1 MGKSEYFEI
10 KKVEG
15 EVEQPQI
22 IIDAD
27 AIYDLLL
34 RAELMMTKVDRVRY
48 ANRAIEQI
56 LDVIREFILA
66 YDFEDDRKVHL
77 ERMSANIAVFLRTM
91 RIIARRNIICIPTK
105 FDRVYTNDR
114 TIRNCSMAIRKWNR
128 LAYPSRIEH
137 FLSSINSFL
146 GLMKHRNDYGK
157 IRDLVEEVSPK
168 WLKYCHYND
177 NRRCFEANEGYKHND
192 ILIRKYGFKFNK
204 LKHKKNDKTRN
215 RRQKKCPRISNT

>member
-77 ERMSANIAVFLRTM
+77 ERMSANIALFLRTM

-105 FDRVYTNDR
+105 FDAMTPDQIKHELMEHIAKLDEGATKWRKSYLGKQRVKGT
-114 TIRNCSMAIRKWNR
+114 TGIR
-128 LAYPSRIEH
+128 
-137 FLSSINSFL
+137 
-146 GLMKHRNDYGK
+146 
-157 IRDLVEEVSPK
+157 
-168 WLKYCHYND
+168 
-177 NRRCFEANEGYKHND
+177 
-192 ILIRKYGFKFNK
+192 
-204 LKHKKNDKTRN
+204 
-215 RRQKKCPRISNT
+215 

>member
-10 KKVEG
+10 RKIEG

-27 AIYDLLL
+27 AIYDLML

-77 ERMSANIAVFLRTM
+77 ERISANIAVFLRTM

-105 FDRVYTNDR
+105 FDAMTPDQIKHELMEHIAKLDEGATKWRKSYLGKQRVKGT
-114 TIRNCSMAIRKWNR
+114 TGIR
-128 LAYPSRIEH
+128 
-137 FLSSINSFL
+137 
-146 GLMKHRNDYGK
+146 
-157 IRDLVEEVSPK
+157 
-168 WLKYCHYND
+168 
-177 NRRCFEANEGYKHND
+177 
-192 ILIRKYGFKFNK
+192 
-204 LKHKKNDKTRN
+204 
-215 RRQKKCPRISNT
+215 

>member
-15 EVEQPQI
+15 DVEQPQI

-91 RIIARRNIICIPTK
+91 RIIARRNIICIPNK
-105 FDRVYTNDR
+105 FDAMTPDQIKHELMEHIAKLDEGATKWRKSYLGKQRVKGT
-114 TIRNCSMAIRKWNR
+114 TGIR
-128 LAYPSRIEH
+128 
-137 FLSSINSFL
+137 
-146 GLMKHRNDYGK
+146 
-157 IRDLVEEVSPK
+157 
-168 WLKYCHYND
+168 
-177 NRRCFEANEGYKHND
+177 
-192 ILIRKYGFKFNK
+192 
-204 LKHKKNDKTRN
+204 
-215 RRQKKCPRISNT
+215 

>member
-91 RIIARRNIICIPTK
+91 RIIARRNIICITTK
-105 FDRVYTNDR
+105 FDAMTPDQIKHELMEHIAKLDEGATKWRKSYLGKQRVKGT
-114 TIRNCSMAIRKWNR
+114 TGIR
-128 LAYPSRIEH
+128 
-137 FLSSINSFL
+137 
-146 GLMKHRNDYGK
+146 
-157 IRDLVEEVSPK
+157 
-168 WLKYCHYND
+168 
-177 NRRCFEANEGYKHND
+177 
-192 ILIRKYGFKFNK
+192 
-204 LKHKKNDKTRN
+204 
-215 RRQKKCPRISNT
+215 

>member
-66 YDFEDDRKVHL
+66 YDFEDDKKVHL

-91 RIIARRNIICIPTK
+91 RIIAMRNIICIPTK
-105 FDRVYTNDR
+105 FDAMTPDQIKHELMEHIAKLDEGATKWRKSYLGKQRVKGT
-114 TIRNCSMAIRKWNR
+114 TGIR
-128 LAYPSRIEH
+128 
-137 FLSSINSFL
+137 
-146 GLMKHRNDYGK
+146 
-157 IRDLVEEVSPK
+157 
-168 WLKYCHYND
+168 
-177 NRRCFEANEGYKHND
+177 
-192 ILIRKYGFKFNK
+192 
-204 LKHKKNDKTRN
+204 
-215 RRQKKCPRISNT
+215 

>member
-10 KKVEG
+10 KKIEG

-105 FDRVYTNDR
+105 FDAMTPDQIKHELMEHIAKLDEGATKWRKSYLGKQRVKGT
-114 TIRNCSMAIRKWNR
+114 TGIR
-128 LAYPSRIEH
+128 
-137 FLSSINSFL
+137 
-146 GLMKHRNDYGK
+146 
-157 IRDLVEEVSPK
+157 
-168 WLKYCHYND
+168 
-177 NRRCFEANEGYKHND
+177 
-192 ILIRKYGFKFNK
+192 
-204 LKHKKNDKTRN
+204 
-215 RRQKKCPRISNT
+215 

>member
-27 AIYDLLL
+27 AIYDLML

-105 FDRVYTNDR
+105 FDAMTPDQIKHELMEHIAKLDEGATKWRKSYLGKQRVKGT
-114 TIRNCSMAIRKWNR
+114 TGIR
-128 LAYPSRIEH
+128 
-137 FLSSINSFL
+137 
-146 GLMKHRNDYGK
+146 
-157 IRDLVEEVSPK
+157 
-168 WLKYCHYND
+168 
-177 NRRCFEANEGYKHND
+177 
-192 ILIRKYGFKFNK
+192 
-204 LKHKKNDKTRN
+204 
-215 RRQKKCPRISNT
+215 

>member
-10 KKVEG
+10 RKIEG

-77 ERMSANIAVFLRTM
+77 ERMSANIAAFLRTM

-105 FDRVYTNDR
+105 FDAMTPDQIKHELMEHIAKLDEGATKWRKSYLGKQRVKGT
-114 TIRNCSMAIRKWNR
+114 TGIR
-128 LAYPSRIEH
+128 
-137 FLSSINSFL
+137 
-146 GLMKHRNDYGK
+146 
-157 IRDLVEEVSPK
+157 
-168 WLKYCHYND
+168 
-177 NRRCFEANEGYKHND
+177 
-192 ILIRKYGFKFNK
+192 
-204 LKHKKNDKTRN
+204 
-215 RRQKKCPRISNT
+215 

>member
-10 KKVEG
+10 KKAEG

-105 FDRVYTNDR
+105 FDAMTPDQIKHELMEHIAKLDEGATKWRKSYLGKQRVKGT
-114 TIRNCSMAIRKWNR
+114 TGIR
-128 LAYPSRIEH
+128 
-137 FLSSINSFL
+137 
-146 GLMKHRNDYGK
+146 
-157 IRDLVEEVSPK
+157 
-168 WLKYCHYND
+168 
-177 NRRCFEANEGYKHND
+177 
-192 ILIRKYGFKFNK
+192 
-204 LKHKKNDKTRN
+204 
-215 RRQKKCPRISNT
+215 

>member
-10 KKVEG
+10 RKIEG

-56 LDVIREFILA
+56 LEVIREFMLA
-66 YDFEDDRKVHL
+66 YDFEDDRKIHL

-91 RIIARRNIICIPTK
+91 RIIAKRNIICIPTK
-105 FDRVYTNDR
+105 FDAMTPDQIKHELMEHMAKLDEGATKWRKSYLGKQRVKGT
-114 TIRNCSMAIRKWNR
+114 TGIR
-128 LAYPSRIEH
+128 
-137 FLSSINSFL
+137 
-146 GLMKHRNDYGK
+146 
-157 IRDLVEEVSPK
+157 
-168 WLKYCHYND
+168 
-177 NRRCFEANEGYKHND
+177 
-192 ILIRKYGFKFNK
+192 
-204 LKHKKNDKTRN
+204 
-215 RRQKKCPRISNT
+215 

>member
-10 KKVEG
+10 RKIEG

-77 ERMSANIAVFLRTM
+77 ERMSANIAVLLRTM

-105 FDRVYTNDR
+105 IDAMTPDQIKHELMEHIAKLDEGATKWRKSYLGKQRVKGT
-114 TIRNCSMAIRKWNR
+114 TGIR
-128 LAYPSRIEH
+128 
-137 FLSSINSFL
+137 
-146 GLMKHRNDYGK
+146 
-157 IRDLVEEVSPK
+157 
-168 WLKYCHYND
+168 
-177 NRRCFEANEGYKHND
+177 
-192 ILIRKYGFKFNK
+192 
-204 LKHKKNDKTRN
+204 
-215 RRQKKCPRISNT
+215 

>member
-10 KKVEG
+10 RKIEG

-77 ERMSANIAVFLRTM
+77 ERMSANIAVFLRT
-91 RIIARRNIICIPTK
+91 
-105 FDRVYTNDR
+105 
-114 TIRNCSMAIRKWNR
+114 
-128 LAYPSRIEH
+128 
-137 FLSSINSFL
+137 
-146 GLMKHRNDYGK
+146 
-157 IRDLVEEVSPK
+157 
-168 WLKYCHYND
+168 
-177 NRRCFEANEGYKHND
+177 
-192 ILIRKYGFKFNK
+192 
-204 LKHKKNDKTRN
+204 
-215 RRQKKCPRISNT
+215 

>member
-10 KKVEG
+10 KKIEG

-56 LDVIREFILA
+56 LDVIREFMLA
-66 YDFEDDRKVHL
+66 YDFEDDRKIHL

-91 RIIARRNIICIPTK
+91 RIIAKRNIICIPTK
-105 FDRVYTNDR
+105 FDSMTPDQIKHELMEHMAKLDEGATKWRKSYLGKQRVKGT
-114 TIRNCSMAIRKWNR
+114 TGIR
-128 LAYPSRIEH
+128 
-137 FLSSINSFL
+137 
-146 GLMKHRNDYGK
+146 
-157 IRDLVEEVSPK
+157 
-168 WLKYCHYND
+168 
-177 NRRCFEANEGYKHND
+177 
-192 ILIRKYGFKFNK
+192 
-204 LKHKKNDKTRN
+204 
-215 RRQKKCPRISNT
+215 